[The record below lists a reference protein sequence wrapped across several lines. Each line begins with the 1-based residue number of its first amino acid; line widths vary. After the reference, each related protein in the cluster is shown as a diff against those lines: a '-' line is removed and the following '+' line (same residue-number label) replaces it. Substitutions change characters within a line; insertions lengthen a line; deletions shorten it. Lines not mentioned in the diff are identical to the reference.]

1 MLNKFIMLTKEE
13 VLKTV
18 NDLPGEF
25 SFEDILD
32 RLMLLNKIDIGLEQ
46 SNNDETLSTK
56 EAEESLAKWLK

>member
-1 MLNKFIMLTKEE
+1 MLTKED

>member
-1 MLNKFIMLTKEE
+1 MLTKED

-32 RLMLLNKIDIGLEQ
+32 RLMLLNKIDIGIEQ
-46 SNNDETLSTK
+46 SKNGEILSTA

>member
-1 MLNKFIMLTKEE
+1 MLTKEE

-18 NDLPGEF
+18 NNLPGEF

-46 SNNDETLSTK
+46 SNKDETVSTK

>member
-1 MLNKFIMLTKEE
+1 MLTKEE

-32 RLMLLNKIDIGLEQ
+32 RLMLLNKIDIGIEQ
-46 SNNDETLSTK
+46 SNNGETLSTADAK
-56 EAEESLAKWLK
+56 ESLTKWLK

>member
-1 MLNKFIMLTKEE
+1 MLTKEE

-32 RLMLLNKIDIGLEQ
+32 RLMLLNKIDIGIEQ
-46 SNNDETLSTK
+46 SNNGETLSTT

>member
-1 MLNKFIMLTKEE
+1 MLTKEE

-32 RLMLLNKIDIGLEQ
+32 KLLLLNKIDVGIEQ
-46 SNNDETLSTK
+46 SNNRETLSTT
-56 EAEESLAKWLK
+56 EAKESLAKWLK

>member
-1 MLNKFIMLTKEE
+1 MLTKEE

-46 SNNDETLSTK
+46 SNKGEIVSTK

>member
-1 MLNKFIMLTKEE
+1 MLTKED

-32 RLMLLNKIDIGLEQ
+32 RLMLLNKIDIGLKQ

>member
-1 MLNKFIMLTKEE
+1 MLTKED

-46 SNNDETLSTK
+46 SDKDETLSTK

>member
-1 MLNKFIMLTKEE
+1 MLTKEE

-46 SNNDETLSTK
+46 SNNGETLSTK

>member
-1 MLNKFIMLTKEE
+1 LLNKFIMLTKEE

>member
-1 MLNKFIMLTKEE
+1 MLTKEE

-32 RLMLLNKIDIGLEQ
+32 RLLLLNKIDIGIEQ
-46 SNNDETLSTK
+46 SNNGETLSTT
-56 EAEESLAKWLK
+56 EAKESLTKWLK